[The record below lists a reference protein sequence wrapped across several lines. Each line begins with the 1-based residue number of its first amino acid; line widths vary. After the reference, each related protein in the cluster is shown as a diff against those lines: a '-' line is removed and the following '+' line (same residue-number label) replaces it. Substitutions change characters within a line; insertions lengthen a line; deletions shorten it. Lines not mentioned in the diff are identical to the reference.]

1 MPKLSDFGIPAAQ
14 LTVGGEVEGVSVV
27 DEELKREVAMP
38 ELSDGVEPGEMDV
51 LGRVP
56 LADVL
61 MYVMNVDGMLDVTF
75 PSIKTQKGH

>member
-1 MPKLSDFGIPAAQ
+1 M
-14 LTVGGEVEGVSVV
+14 V

-75 PSIKTQKGH
+75 PSIKT